1 MTKNKKYLISFIVIM
16 LFLFLLLFL
25 MTSYENGDEGVI
37 YYPEVFE
44 EAEVGSLMNEQEWEL
59 VEEVSSDILEEDVSE
74 ESIADNLDSETSVLL
89 EEDDSKSRD
98 EFMSDEWLKDE
109 EASPIVLE
117 EDDSSKMMIV
127 IERN

>member
-1 MTKNKKYLISFIVIM
+1 MMKNKKYLISFIVIM

>member
-1 MTKNKKYLISFIVIM
+1 MKNKKYLISFIVIM